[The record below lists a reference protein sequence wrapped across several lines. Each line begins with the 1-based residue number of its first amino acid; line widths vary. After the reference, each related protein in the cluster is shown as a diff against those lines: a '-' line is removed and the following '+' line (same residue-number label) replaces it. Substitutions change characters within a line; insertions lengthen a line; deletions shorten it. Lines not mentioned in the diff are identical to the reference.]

1 MLELDIRTLLV
12 VTALVSI
19 GSAVALISLWRS
31 QSRRNGAGFWA
42 TGMSC
47 VAAASVLISG
57 RGSIPDFISLVIA
70 NSLYVIGFL
79 LILRGVRVFSD
90 RPPLLF
96 FDFGLP
102 PITTILFYYFNYVE
116 QNINIRIAVISIAFM
131 FTCFAIV
138 VTLLREKDVPWRSA
152 GFSVATVFGLFG
164 LSHGVRGTIALL
176 SPFEPSFMDPS
187 ISTSL
192 VFLGGIFLLGGSTI
206 TLILLT
212 YAVLESELRIVSL
225 AVNQSASSIVITDT
239 TGLIKYVNPAC
250 IKKTGYLQEELIGEN
265 PRVLRSGE
273 TNPEEYTTLWKT
285 ISVGNTWRG
294 EFHNRKKNGE
304 LFWEIASIAPVK
316 MKNGKVTH
324 YVAMKED
331 ITALKNAEK
340 RILHMANHDA
350 LTGLPTR
357 RLSMDRLASNLAF
370 AKRNKTIVAVLFV
383 DLDGFKTVN
392 DTLGHD
398 AGDHILKETA
408 TRLCTSVREVDTV
421 ARVGGDEFWVLLTNM
436 PDKNSIIPVVEKLIK
451 AVATPYKFESDEI
464 NISGSIGISLYPD
477 HGMGPQELINLADQA
492 MYEIKRQGKNSYG
505 FAEAITTPK
514 IINTQQVNN
523 IVI

>member
-1 MLELDIRTLLV
+1 MLDLDLRTLLV
-12 VTALVSI
+12 VMALVSI

-31 QSRRNGAGFWA
+31 QSRHNGTGLWA

-47 VAAASVLISG
+47 IALASVLISG
-57 RGSIPDFISLVIA
+57 RGSINDFTSLIVA

-79 LILRGVRVFSD
+79 LILRGVRVFAG

-102 PITTILFYYFNYVE
+102 PITVILFYYFNYVE
-116 QNINIRIAVISIAFM
+116 QNINIRIAVLSIAFM

-138 VTLLREKDVPWRSA
+138 VTLLREKEAPWRSA

-164 LSHGVRGTIALL
+164 LSHGIRGAIALL
-176 SPFEPSFMDPS
+176 SPLETSFLVPST
-187 ISTSL
+187 STSL
-192 VFLGGIFLLGGSTI
+192 IFLVSIFLLGGGAI

-212 YAVLESELRIVSL
+212 YTVLESELRIVSL
-225 AVNQSASSIVITDT
+225 AVDQSASSILITDT
-239 TGLIKYVNPAC
+239 TGLIKYANPAC

-265 PRVLRSGE
+265 PRILRSGE
-273 TNPEEYTTLWKT
+273 TNQEEYATLWKT
-285 ISVGNTWRG
+285 LAEGNIWRG

-316 MKNGKVTH
+316 MKNGKVTN

-340 RILHMANHDA
+340 RILHMANHDP

-383 DLDGFKTVN
+383 DIDGFKTVN
-392 DTLGHD
+392 DTLGHN
-398 AGDHILKETA
+398 AGDYILKETA
-408 TRLCTSVREVDTV
+408 TRLCSSVREVDTV

-436 PDKNSIIPVVEKLIK
+436 PDKNSIISTAEKLIK
-451 AVATPYKFESDEI
+451 AVATPYKFKSDEI
-464 NISGSIGISLYPD
+464 NIGASIGISLYPD
-477 HGMGPQELINLADQA
+477 HGIGPQELINLADQA
-492 MYEIKRQGKNSYG
+492 MYEIKRQGKNNYG
-505 FAEAITTPK
+505 FAETITTPK
-514 IINTQQVNN
+514 IINTQQVTN
-523 IVI
+523 IAI